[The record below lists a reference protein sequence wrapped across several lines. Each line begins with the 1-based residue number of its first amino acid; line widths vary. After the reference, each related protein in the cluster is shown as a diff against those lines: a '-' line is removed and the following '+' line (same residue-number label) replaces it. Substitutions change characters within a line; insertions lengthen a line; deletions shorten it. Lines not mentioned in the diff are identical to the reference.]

1 MSEENKPKILK
12 LQELQIRHKALDENI
27 AWGYSFY
34 LDDADMQKMKKE
46 KLLVKEQIYALEQE
60 LFKAA

>member
-1 MSEENKPKILK
+1 MSEDSRQK
-12 LQELQIRHKALDENI
+12 LFELEKRHKELDESI

-34 LDDADMQKMKKE
+34 MDDVDMKKMKKE
-46 KLLVKEQIYALEQE
+46 KLLVKEQIIALEKE